1 MSHWICSIVHKSRFR
16 LLRFLVMTSKRAFP
30 DFRLL
35 LFYVQFQKW
44 WSGAHMA
51 GHYLFAYFCIHFWLC
66 LFLLFGFLLS
76 VKWLFQSWYLF
87 LACGCLSVTFNCLAY
102 VTRRVVEVLGFP
114 FVLQNL
120 CCPPKRQKSM
130 GNKSKYVAQITDI
143 YKETYITAS
152 KLLEYFILLVEIV
165 WIVHLWIVHLCWNHT
180 ANKRRI
186 NCIDWVGLD
195 CEVTGLRFW
204 VVWLVWHTQAERP
217 AVCWQNNSAGPHWH
231 GERNFRFWGLLH
243 ENSESIF

>member
-1 MSHWICSIVHKSRFR
+1 MLEMSHWICSIVHKSRFR
-16 LLRFLVMTSKRAFP
+16 LLRFLVMTSKRALP

-87 LACGCLSVTFNCLAY
+87 LACGCLCVTFNCLAY

-114 FVLQNL
+114 LSFRTFAVHQRGKSPWVINQNML
-120 CCPPKRQKSM
+120 LKLL
-130 GNKSKYVAQITDI
+130 
-143 YKETYITAS
+143 TYI
-152 KLLEYFILLVEIV
+152 KKHI
-165 WIVHLWIVHLCWNHT
+165 
-180 ANKRRI
+180 
-186 NCIDWVGLD
+186 
-195 CEVTGLRFW
+195 
-204 VVWLVWHTQAERP
+204 
-217 AVCWQNNSAGPHWH
+217 
-231 GERNFRFWGLLH
+231 
-243 ENSESIF
+243 